1 MTNLKLPGIPTQTA
15 GVFDDGQMFG
25 WAGGGKSL
33 SASLPDGA
41 VSVSSS
47 RKNCMIFRGRWLLLR
62 LKARFGVSSQKKSH
76 VFP

>member
-1 MTNLKLPGIPTQTA
+1 MTDPSIPGIPTQNA
-15 GVFDDGQMFG
+15 DAFDDGQMFG

-33 SASLPDGA
+33 SASLPGGA

-47 RKNCMIFRGRWLLLR
+47 RKNCMIFRGRWLFLQ

-76 VFP
+76 VSP